1 MWFASKSWSTR
12 LFDFDL
18 FSRRKDS
25 CSRPEKNASHQ
36 LINDMWTSS
45 LADVTGQ
52 RAKWPLANRI
62 CDATS
67 RQRLD
72 RTGVLIEYL
81 WLWTGIIE
89 WLLPRKSR
97 QESNTNQLMVHSIS
111 CRYKISEICLF
122 SVCVQYTLWVPVA
135 VGWIEKQRRQC
146 NISSIILERSF
157 ESEDFQVES
166 CHLFF
171 FSSFLS
177 LLAFEKGIALENRS
191 TVFAVKSR

>member
-1 MWFASKSWSTR
+1 MWFASKSWSTL

-111 CRYKISEICLF
+111 CRYKISESLPIFC
-122 SVCVQYTLWVPVA
+122 VCTVYTMSTSSCWLDWETTSTMQHFQHYFGEIIWKWRLS
-135 VGWIEKQRRQC
+135 GWKL
-146 NISSIILERSF
+146 SPFL
-157 ESEDFQVES
+157 
-166 CHLFF
+166 LFF
-171 FSSFLS
+171 FSF
-177 LLAFEKGIALENRS
+177 FVGFREGDRVRE
-191 TVFAVKSR
+191 